1 MAVSTDKKKQVG
13 LTGNSAVAYAMK
25 QIDPDVCA
33 AYPITPSTTVIESFS
48 SYVANGSVQTE
59 LITVESEHSAMS
71 ACIGAAAAG
80 ARVMTATSSQGLA
93 LMWEMLYIASGLRLP
108 VVLANVN
115 RALSAPINIHCDHSD
130 SMGARDSGWVQLY
143 SETVQE
149 AYDNVFQAVRIAEH
163 PDVRLPVMVCLDGFI
178 TSHAVENLTTI
189 DDADVQAF
197 VGEPVVSGT
206 TLLDVENPSS
216 VGAVALPD
224 TYMTFKKQQSDA
236 MARAKGVV
244 EAMGKEFGKKFGRSY
259 GLVEGY
265 RLEDADTA
273 IVLLNSAVGTAR
285 VAVDELRKAGRKV
298 GLLKPRLFRPLPH
311 LEIAEALKGVKAIAC
326 LDRADSFS
334 SFGGPLFT
342 EVRSALFELDSRP
355 KVISRIYGLG
365 GRDFKVKDALGV
377 YDDLDRV
384 LETGTVDDRMKYI
397 TL

>member
-33 AYPITPSTTVIESFS
+33 AYPITPSTTVIESFA
-48 SYVANGSVQTE
+48 SYVADGSVQTE
-59 LITVESEHSAMS
+59 FITVESEHSAMS

-108 VVLANVN
+108 VVLTNVN

-149 AYDNVFQAVRIAEH
+149 AYDNVFQAVRIAED
-163 PDVRLPVMVCLDGFI
+163 PEVRLPVMVCLDGFI
-178 TSHAVENLTTI
+178 TSHAIENLTLI
-189 DDADVQAF
+189 GDAEVKAF
-197 VGEPVVSGT
+197 VGEPAVSEK
-206 TLLDVENPSS
+206 TLLDVDNPST

-224 TYMTFKKQQSDA
+224 TYMTFKSQQSEA
-236 MARAKGVV
+236 MTRAKGVT
-244 EAMGKEFGKKFGRSY
+244 EAVGLEFGELFGRSY

-285 VAVDELRKAGRKV
+285 VAVDELRNAGRKV
-298 GLLKPRLFRPLPH
+298 GLLKPRLFRPIPY
-311 LEIAEALKGVKAIAC
+311 LEIAEALKGVKAVAC
-326 LDRADSFS
+326 LDRVDSFS

-365 GRDFKVKDALGV
+365 GRDFKVKDAIGV
-377 YDDLDRV
+377 YDELARV
-384 LETGTVDDRMKYI
+384 LETGTVGDRMKYI

>member
-1 MAVSTDKKKQVG
+1 MAVSTDKGWVG

-33 AYPITPSTTVIESFS
+33 AYPITPSTTIIEDFA
-48 SYVANGSVQTE
+48 SYVADGSVQTE

-108 VVLANVN
+108 VVLTNVN

-163 PDVRLPVMVCLDGFI
+163 PEVRLPVMVCLDGFI
-178 TSHAVENLTTI
+178 TSHAIENLTLI
-189 DDADVQAF
+189 DDAAVKAF
-197 VGEPVVSGT
+197 VGEPVVVGS
-206 TLLDVENPSS
+206 TLLDVDNPTT
-216 VGAVALPD
+216 VGAVSLPD
-224 TYMTFKKQQSDA
+224 TYMTFKNQQSEA
-236 MARAKGVV
+236 MTRAKGVV
-244 EAMGKEFGKKFGRSY
+244 EAVGTEFGELFGRGY

-298 GLLKPRLFRPLPH
+298 GLLKPRLFRPLPYM
-311 LEIAEALKGVKAIAC
+311 EIAEALKGAKAVAC
-326 LDRADSFS
+326 LDRVDSFN

-342 EVRSALFELDSRP
+342 EVRSALFDLDSRP

-365 GRDFKVKDALGV
+365 GRDFNVKDAIGV
-377 YDDLDRV
+377 YDELARV
-384 LETGTVDDRMKYI
+384 METGTVDDRMKYI

>member
-1 MAVSTDKKKQVG
+1 MAVSTDKKNQVG
-13 LTGNSAVAYAMK
+13 FTGNSAVAYAMK

-33 AYPITPSTTVIESFS
+33 AYPITPSTTIIEAFS
-48 SYVANGSVQTE
+48 SYVANGSVDTE

-108 VVLANVN
+108 VVLTNVN

-149 AYDNVFQAVRIAEH
+149 AYDNVFQAVRIAEN

-178 TSHAVENLTTI
+178 TSHAIENLTLI
-189 DDADVQAF
+189 DDAEAKAF
-197 VGEPVVSGT
+197 VGEPVVSGR
-206 TLLDVENPSS
+206 TLLDVDNPSTF
-216 VGAVALPD
+216 GAVALPD
-224 TYMTFKKQQSDA
+224 SYMVFKSQQSEA
-236 MARAKGVV
+236 MTRAKGVT
-244 EAMGKEFGKKFGRSY
+244 EAVGREFAEKFGRSY
-259 GLVEGY
+259 GLVEEY

-273 IVLLNSAVGTAR
+273 IVVLNSAAGTTK

-298 GLLKPRLFRPLPH
+298 GLLKPRLFRPIPY
-311 LEIAEALKGVKAIAC
+311 LEIARALKGVKAVAC
-326 LDRADSFS
+326 LDRVDSFS

-355 KVISRIYGLG
+355 RVISRIYGLG
-365 GRDFKVKDALGV
+365 GRDFKVKDAIGV
-377 YDDLDRV
+377 YDELARV
-384 LETGTVDDRMKYI
+384 LDTGTVDAPMKYI

>member
-1 MAVSTDKKKQVG
+1 MAVSAKKKDHVG
-13 LTGNSAVAYAMK
+13 LTGNTAVAYAMK

-33 AYPITPSTTVIESFS
+33 AYPITPSTTVIEAFS
-48 SYVANGSVQTE
+48 SYVADGAVQTE

-108 VVLANVN
+108 VVLTNVN
-115 RALSAPINIHCDHSD
+115 RALAAPINIHCDHSD

-149 AYDNVFQAVRIAEH
+149 AYDNVLQAVRIAEN
-163 PDVRLPVMVCLDGFI
+163 PEVRLPVMVCLDGFI
-178 TSHAVENLTTI
+178 TSHGIENLTLI
-189 DDADVQAF
+189 DDAEVKAF
-197 VGEPVVSGT
+197 VGEPVAYGR
-206 TLLDVENPSS
+206 TLLDVDNPSTI
-216 VGAVALPD
+216 GAVALPD

-244 EAMGKEFGKKFGRSY
+244 EAVGKEFGEKFGREY

-311 LEIAEALKGVKAIAC
+311 MEIAEALKNVKVVAC
-326 LDRADSFS
+326 LDRVDSFNA
-334 SFGGPLFT
+334 FGGPLFT

-365 GRDFKVKDALGV
+365 GRDFKVKDAIGV
-377 YDDLDRV
+377 YDELAAVLDS
-384 LETGTVDDRMKYI
+384 GTVGERMKYI